1 MRRRIVTAFFPI
13 WLMAQVAEPTFEVAS
28 VRPTQ
33 HGRTIDGFSRS
44 SIDTPSPGR
53 LVAENSSLDE
63 LLRFA
68 FQVKHYQI
76 AGPNWLNDDSEC
88 FDIVAKAPP
97 GTSDRE
103 IRDMLQTLL
112 VERFKLEFHRE
123 TRVLPVYKLVVGK
136 NGPKLRA
143 AASDGERPVMSSAGN
158 NLTAKHAF
166 MSGFAVWLSRELDRP
181 VLDETGVQGRFD
193 FTLQYGVGNSDDG
206 RPSLPAALQ
215 DQLGLRLESGKGPI
229 ETLVID
235 HLEKLPTE
243 N

>member
-97 GTSDRE
+97 GTSERE
-103 IRDMLQTLL
+103 MRAMLQSLL
-112 VERFKLEFHRE
+112 SDRFKLGLHRE
-123 TRVLPVYKLVVGK
+123 TRVLPVYKLVVAK
-136 NGPKLRA
+136 NGPKLHA
-143 AASDGERPVMSSAGN
+143 AVSDGERPVMSSAGN
-158 NLTAKHAF
+158 NLNAKHAS

-181 VLDETGVQGRFD
+181 VLDETGVKGQFD
-193 FTLQYGVGNSDDG
+193 FTLQYGTGNSEDG
-206 RPSLPAALQ
+206 RPSLSAALQ
-215 DQLGLRLESGKGPI
+215 DQLGLRLEAGKGPI

-235 HLEKLPTE
+235 HLEKFPTE